1 MAKSVSRAL
10 GRAHRLRRIVELLQ
24 LRPQRVGELAQR
36 LGCSVRT
43 LQRDLRLLEE
53 SGEGVRKIR
62 RGVYAIDPKPRP
74 LNPVEALAVHAATRL
89 LYHQTPAPH
98 RHYVYAL
105 DKLAAMLP
113 EPARSLAIESIR
125 PLRKTG
131 DDRTLELIARAW
143 FEQRYVAFEYRAAH
157 GSGRYHPKEVAVF
170 FVEVNRHNLSLYA
183 IGYERSYHKAV
194 RTWKLARMRNV
205 HLLADGYE
213 IPRDFSPNAYLQ
225 SAWGLM
231 GRRERSALVKLRF
244 APEAAPRVLEDD
256 ILGLEIIEQQ
266 GDGSVVARV
275 EVGVDDQGFPIEIFP
290 WIQSWGPRV
299 EVLEPGTLRERWL
312 SEIREMY
319 RRFATEDDVLGG

>member
-1 MAKSVSRAL
+1 
-10 GRAHRLRRIVELLQ
+10 
-24 LRPQRVGELAQR
+24 
-36 LGCSVRT
+36 
-43 LQRDLRLLEE
+43 
-53 SGEGVRKIR
+53 
-62 RGVYAIDPKPRP
+62 
-74 LNPVEALAVHAATRL
+74 
-89 LYHQTPAPH
+89 
-98 RHYVYAL
+98 
-105 DKLAAMLP
+105 
-113 EPARSLAIESIR
+113 
-125 PLRKTG
+125 
-131 DDRTLELIARAW
+131 
-143 FEQRYVAFEYRAAH
+143 
-157 GSGRYHPKEVAVF
+157 
-170 FVEVNRHNLSLYA
+170 
-183 IGYERSYHKAV
+183 
-194 RTWKLARMRNV
+194 MRNV